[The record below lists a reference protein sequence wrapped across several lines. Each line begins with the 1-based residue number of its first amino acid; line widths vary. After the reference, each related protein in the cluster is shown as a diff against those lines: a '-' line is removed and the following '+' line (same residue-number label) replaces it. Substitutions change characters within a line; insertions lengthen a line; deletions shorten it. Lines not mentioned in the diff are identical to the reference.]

1 MGRKSRTK
9 QDRRRAERQEDRAT
23 RGTHIEVQP
32 GLKIPV
38 AGGQTLIADPLLPDQ
53 RARYSRRLERAAA
66 AGPDRLLAIRDRLR
80 EIFAQVPTAEVL
92 ARLVGDVYAFD
103 PETGKESETRLPT
116 ILVEYATWLATRLGA
131 PVHGERISDE
141 RYSELAKLL
150 SEMLELTVTMYQ
162 AAHITK
168 GAAQPS
174 VEDQIVVTSQMHTL
188 TVRNPGFAVFAY
200 ELMESLFRPVDA
212 DLRHMVGFDV
222 DALLKVWRHIEQH
235 VTDRLNDALDEA
247 RTQARELKTLVDT
260 GSLDEQYR
268 PLLPPKYRRLKPQ
281 RLRAMIAAFL
291 EWTERKEVFVRAEE
305 LLGVTP
311 KWLADGIGLDSA
323 VCKRILDQFA
333 LPFGHPAV
341 ADDLMSRY
349 EELEARPLVP
359 LSQDRYLAHLFHLWM
374 WGARENLEAA
384 LKTDPVA
391 WARYEPARAEFVE
404 SRSIELLAKML
415 PGAHVERQLRYP
427 YTRADGTPAIGEL
440 DGLIVYG
447 GVLLLVEAKGGPVKA
462 AAKRGAT
469 KSLRQDLTDVI
480 GDAYGQAVRA
490 RDHIQASDRA
500 SFTRNDGTIFEIE
513 RDDIRETFLV
523 TVSLESLDV
532 FEMHL
537 AELRELGILKS
548 GEFPWAVS
556 LLDLEVFAE
565 LLEWGPQLIH
575 YLRRRL
581 PLNTMDTLL
590 MEELDLLGAY
600 LANGLRLPREA
611 QYGAPLRMTSY
622 TESMDDY
629 YHYRH
634 GLRQTPAPRPRAQ
647 LDPETREA
655 AEIASQMPP
664 AEALAAMTTLLDRAL
679 PDIG

>member
-1 MGRKSRTK
+1 
-9 QDRRRAERQEDRAT
+9 
-23 RGTHIEVQP
+23 
-32 GLKIPV
+32 
-38 AGGQTLIADPLLPDQ
+38 
-53 RARYSRRLERAAA
+53 
-66 AGPDRLLAIRDRLR
+66 
-80 EIFAQVPTAEVL
+80 
-92 ARLVGDVYAFD
+92 
-103 PETGKESETRLPT
+103 
-116 ILVEYATWLATRLGA
+116 
-131 PVHGERISDE
+131 VHGNPISDE
-141 RYSELAKLL
+141 LYFELAKLL
-150 SEMLELTVTMYQ
+150 SEMHELTVTMYQ
-162 AAHITK
+162 ASHITK
-168 GAAQPS
+168 GKTRPS
-174 VEDQIVVTSQMHTL
+174 VEDHVVVMSRIHTL
-188 TVRNPGFAVFAY
+188 NVRNPGFAVFAY
-200 ELMESLFRPVDA
+200 ELLASLFRPVAA
-212 DLRHMVGFDV
+212 DLRRVVGFDV
-222 DALLKVWRHIEQH
+222 DALLKVWRHLEQH
-235 VTDRLNDALDEA
+235 VSDRLNDALDEA
-247 RTQARELKTLVDT
+247 RGRAREMNTLVET
-260 GSLDEQYR
+260 GSLDEHYR
-268 PLLPPKYRRLKPQ
+268 ALLPPKFRRLKPQ
-281 RLRAMIAAFL
+281 RLRAMISAFL
-291 EWTERKEVFVRAEE
+291 AWTERKMVFARAEE

-311 KWLADGIGLDSA
+311 AWLAAGTGLESA
-323 VCKRILDQFA
+323 VCKRILEQFA
-333 LPFGHPAV
+333 MPFGHPAV

-349 EELEARPLVP
+349 ELLEARPLVP
-359 LSQDRYLAHLFHLWM
+359 LGQDRYLTHLFHLWI

-384 LKTDPVA
+384 LKTDPAA

-427 YTRADGTPAIGEL
+427 YAREDGTPAVGEL
-440 DGLIVYG
+440 DGVLVFG

-462 AAKRGAT
+462 AARRGAP
-469 KSLRQDLTDVI
+469 KSLREDLTDVI

-500 SFTRNDGTIFEIE
+500 RFTRNDGTIFEIGH
-513 RDDIRETFLV
+513 DDIRETFLV

-600 LANGLRLPREA
+600 LANGLRLPRDA
-611 QYGAPLRMTSY
+611 QYGAPLRMTTY

-634 GLRQTPAPRPRAQ
+634 GLRETPAPRPRAQ
-647 LDPETREA
+647 LDPKTRAA
-655 AEIASQMPP
+655 AESASQLPP
-664 AEALAAMTTLLDRAL
+664 SEALAAMTTLLDRAL
-679 PDIG
+679 PATG